1 LTKDKGCFQQFQ
13 LQTFGRRL
21 DAADA
26 RTPNVPIG
34 VMDRCCM
41 DNGSLRRVGWVAAVL
56 FVATVWFANWLLT
69 RYGVV
74 PIGFGLEA
82 PAGVF
87 AVGLAF
93 TLRDI
98 VHRTL
103 GRAAVVACILA
114 GCALAYLVEAN
125 VRIPGGHVSIAVAS
139 AIAFLLS
146 ETADMAVYSPLERS
160 SFVGAVAASNVAG
173 AVVDSALF
181 LWLAFGSLAL
191 IEGQVVGKLLMTAAA
206 LPVVYASRRRLA

>member
-1 LTKDKGCFQQFQ
+1 MK
-13 LQTFGRRL
+13 R
-21 DAADA
+21 
-26 RTPNVPIG
+26 IG
-34 VMDRCCM
+34 II
-41 DNGSLRRVGWVAAVL
+41 AAVL

-87 AVGLAF
+87 AVGIAF

-103 GRAAVVACILA
+103 GRAAVIACILA
-114 GCALAYLVEAN
+114 GCALAYLIEASIT
-125 VRIPGGHVSIAVAS
+125 IPGGHVTIAVAS
-139 AIAFLLS
+139 AAAFLLS
-146 ETADMAVYSPLERS
+146 ESADLAVYTPLEKRS
-160 SFVGAVAASNVAG
+160 FTKAVVASNVVG
-173 AVVDSALF
+173 SVVDSAIF

-191 IEGQVVGKLLMTAAA
+191 IEGQVFGKLLMTALAVP
-206 LPVVYASRRRLA
+206 LVYASRRRFA